1 MQYKVIY
8 AGSPSELTDKV
19 NLYLNEGFE
28 VVGSHQVQVIHSQNR
43 YRGDQHLDTKHE
55 LEYSQTIVRH
65 ETR

>member
-1 MQYKVIY
+1 MEYKVIY
-8 AGSPSELTDKV
+8 GSSPSELTSSV
-19 NLYLNEGFE
+19 NKYLQEGWE
-28 VVGSHQVQVIHSQNR
+28 ISGSHQVQVIHSQNR